1 MLVSA
6 REDTIEVANHALPAG
21 STQIQPPHR
30 RDRCAMTNG
39 TIERKCMKGHSKAE
53 GRCSPRCVR
62 WYPRIQ
68 RAAPDGHGRR
78 RFDYLGGYPTKAAA
92 QAALDQALGRQGDLV
107 APNPPSNT
115 GTVAHGLASPTLN
128 DLLDHWLA
136 HLHTNKALRLRT
148 IGRYRQL
155 LAHHLRPYLGT
166 LPVHALTTLHI
177 QQLYD
182 YLAHHGRKDGKAGG
196 LGPRTIREVHLCLR
210 QALGYAMKWHDLPAN
225 PAADAEPPA
234 VSNDT
239 RAALTPEQVGMLLA
253 AAHHDPRPWLRAFVV
268 LAAATGARI
277 GELCG
282 LEWHDL
288 DLAAGT
294 IRFRQALSSVDQQ
307 LVTGKPRPDGTRGKL
322 LVVGPLKTAA
332 SQAVLNLPAF
342 AVKALRH
349 YQQEQRLRTPLRLLL
364 VQPSQAPRSVE
375 LDLVLRTERDTP
387 LRPEHASRAFGAFA
401 HDAGIKAHPH
411 LLRHS
416 LASAMAAAREPASVI
431 AGQLRHADGGTL
443 ASRTYIH
450 QLPQTPPRLARLIE
464 DLYGPAARQARSGD
478 RK

>member
-1 MLVSA
+1 
-6 REDTIEVANHALPAG
+6 
-21 STQIQPPHR
+21 
-30 RDRCAMTNG
+30 MTRG
-39 TIERKCMKGHSKAE
+39 TIERKCMKGHNKAE
-53 GRCSPRCVR
+53 GRCSARCVR

-68 RAAPDGHGRR
+68 RATPDGQSQR

-92 QAALDQALGRQGDLV
+92 RAALDQALGLHSDNA
-107 APNPPSNT
+107 APDPPSNT
-115 GTVAHGLASPTLN
+115 SKVVAGPTLN

-136 HLHTNKALRLRT
+136 HLHTSKALRLRT

-182 YLAHHGRKDGKAGG
+182 HLAHHGRKDGKPGG
-196 LGPRTIREVHLCLR
+196 LGPRTIQELHLCLR

-253 AAHHDPRPWLRAFVV
+253 AARHDRRPWLRVFVV

-288 DLAAGT
+288 DLEAGT
-294 IRFRQALSSVDQQ
+294 VRFRQALSSVDQQ
-307 LVTGKPRPDGTRGKL
+307 LATGRPRPDGTRGKL
-322 LVVGPLKTAA
+322 LVVGPLKTPA

-342 AVKALRH
+342 AVKAVRH
-349 YQQEQRLRTPLRLLL
+349 YQQEHQQRTPLRLLR
-364 VQPSQAPRSVE
+364 VQPGQAPRSVE

-387 LRPEHASRAFGAFA
+387 VRPEHASRVFRGFA
-401 HDAGIKAHPH
+401 HDVGIQAHPH

-416 LASAMAAAREPASVI
+416 LASAMAAAKEPASVI
-431 AGQLRHADGGTL
+431 AG
-443 ASRTYIH
+443 
-450 QLPQTPPRLARLIE
+450 
-464 DLYGPAARQARSGD
+464 
-478 RK
+478 